1 MNRRQKERQ
10 RQTKK
15 IKKEREKRPGRTAE
29 NTVRLFFY
37 AKPET
42 ERGGAVISGLCPGK
56 AAGGGS
62 VRPAPKRPGG
72 K

>member
-1 MNRRQKERQ
+1 MVSRKMGTYQ
-10 RQTKK
+10 
-15 IKKEREKRPGRTAE
+15 TAE

-42 ERGGAVISGLCPGK
+42 ERGGAVISGPCPGK

-62 VRPAPKRPGG
+62 VRPVPKRPDG